1 MKKITWR
8 VPATSANLGPGF
20 DCLGLALDLYNETT
34 FSLEGDSLLVEI
46 DGEGKNLLP
55 LNEQNLILKSFLHL
69 YHRADAP
76 VPRGLRVTSTNS
88 VPVSSGLGSS
98 ACAILAGLLGANS
111 LLDEP
116 FSRDEILSLATELE
130 GHPDNVAPALMGGL
144 VVSAQK
150 GEQIFTRKLPLADW
164 EMVIVTPNVVWTTK
178 EARAALPKQI
188 PLADAVFNIGRTTL
202 LTQALAEGNLPLL
215 REMMEDRLHQAYR
228 LAKIR
233 GAESSQNS
241 ARDLGAAVALSGAG
255 PSLIAFAAPNQ
266 LEEVEA
272 ALLSSFRKEGIEAQT
287 RRARPNLEG
296 CSKHQVF

>member
-272 ALLSSFRKEGIEAQT
+272 ALLSSFRKEGIEAQI

-296 CSKHQVF
+296 CSKHRVF